1 MGLVRDRTRRADT
14 ARRCPGSQSRTGGKG
29 PDSERLGPTDH
40 STGSPGSVPD
50 DRTHGSSGYWAQFF
64 TLRPVGLAHTR

>member
-1 MGLVRDRTRRADT
+1 MGFVPDRTTRADT
-14 ARRCPGSQSRTGGKG
+14 ARRRPGGLSSTGGKG

-50 DRTHGSSGYWAQFF
+50 DRTHGSSGYWAHLF